1 MFNDRSII
9 LNTCV
14 SLLIYQLSS
23 TAVTKP
29 PEEISFNAWKTILIL
44 CGTIVI
50 FLYLNTAMS
59 PALPSIAEDFQV
71 SSSVASWVMTAYMV
85 CGAVMTVIM
94 GRLSDLIGAKKML
107 MIMMLCFTVGTI
119 LAPFAPNISTL
130 LALRVLQ
137 GIAVASTPISTKL
150 IRDQVP
156 RSKFPIGLSIYL
168 SAYSGGMALG
178 AVLGPVVAA
187 SAGWQGN
194 FYFIAPTAVVL
205 LFVCWRFIHS
215 DESKKIHEHEHVDE
229 ETPSDIP
236 TKAKKQDKKL
246 RLDFIGIITLTVT
259 LVSFLIA
266 ITFSGSIAT
275 NLVAFVVPLIIGV
288 IFLVLFIKVE
298 KREKSPLV
306 NLKLVFHPV
315 ILTGNIMMLMFG
327 ILQYFIITGIPQ
339 LGSAPPP
346 SGLGLDPLKVGFL
359 QLSFGLSMMIFG
371 PVFWLIIA
379 KRRGL
384 NLKLLVPGIVIS
396 AISFLLLLFF
406 HSTSQAINGA
416 LFVFGTA
423 GALLPMTLNNTNIA
437 FTPIEYTGISSATT
451 NMMRIVGGAIGPVMT
466 TVILASATVSITVND
481 VATSYPSPVTFNI
494 LFGVGVAMAI
504 ACVFLAIRMKH
515 LATKM
520 TPLVAKDI
528 A

>member
-1 MFNDRSII
+1 
-9 LNTCV
+9 
-14 SLLIYQLSS
+14 
-23 TAVTKP
+23 
-29 PEEISFNAWKTILIL
+29 
-44 CGTIVI
+44 
-50 FLYLNTAMS
+50 
-59 PALPSIAEDFQV
+59 
-71 SSSVASWVMTAYMV
+71 MTAYMI

-94 GRLSDLIGAKKML
+94 GRLSDLVGAKKML
-107 MIMMLCFTVGTI
+107 MVMMVCFTVGTI

-150 IRDQVP
+150 IRDHVP
-156 RSKFPIGLSIYL
+156 KTKFPIGLSVYL

-187 SAGWQGN
+187 GPGWQGN
-194 FYFIAPTAVVL
+194 FYLISPIAVIL

-215 DESKKIHEHEHVDE
+215 DESKKVEEHHTLLEASSGVSAKTMKKKREH
-229 ETPSDIP
+229 
-236 TKAKKQDKKL
+236 
-246 RLDFIGIITLTVT
+246 LDFIGIITLTVT
-259 LVSFLIA
+259 IVSFLIA
-266 ITFSGSIAT
+266 ITLSETITT
-275 NLVAFVVPLIIGV
+275 NLIAFVVPLVIGV
-288 IFLVLFIKVE
+288 IFLVLFMKVE
-298 KREKSPLV
+298 KRAKSPLV
-306 NLKLVFHPV
+306 NLKLAFHPV
-315 ILTGNIMMLMFG
+315 IFTGNIMMLMFG
-327 ILQYFIITGIPQ
+327 ILQYFVITGIPQ

-359 QLSFGLSMMIFG
+359 QLSFGLSAMIFG
-371 PVFWLIIA
+371 PVFGLMIA
-379 KRRGL
+379 KRKGL

-423 GALLPMTLNNTNIA
+423 GALLPMTLNNTNIL
-437 FTPIEYTGISSATT
+437 FTPLEYTGISSATT
-451 NMMRIVGGAIGPVMT
+451 NMMRIIGGAIGPVLT
-466 TVILASATVSITVND
+466 TVILASATISITVDN
-481 VATSYPSPVTFNI
+481 VATNYPSPVTFNI

-520 TPLVAKDI
+520 TPLIAKDI